1 MMNLKSFT
9 LALTATV
16 ALALPTFGAVLISLD
31 ITGANDPVDSASTR
45 TWNFTVIQTIVVS
58 RSVFSVK
65 AGSQTS
71 LPLVFTL
78 YDNYAGTGTAIASA
92 SLSAVDADS
101 SYDPASVM
109 DFDDITLNPGAYSA
123 TLTSQTGTN
132 GSLQYF
138 IKNGALKLYNDDG
151 TSAPA
156 INLTTELS
164 TNFYT
169 PDANNTGTATTP
181 PTNIPEPSSLC
192 ALALTGLLALRRR
205 RA

>member
-1 MMNLKSFT
+1 MKLKSIILSLSAIVS
-9 LALTATV
+9 LAFPA
-16 ALALPTFGAVLISLD
+16 FGAVLISID
-31 ITGANDPVDSASTR
+31 ITGANDPVDSASSR

-58 RSVFSVK
+58 RSAFSVK

-78 YDNYAGTGTAIASA
+78 YNNYGGTGTAIASS
-92 SLSAVDADS
+92 SLSAVSAGS
-101 SYDPASVM
+101 SYDPPSIM
-109 DFDDITLNPGAYSA
+109 DFTDMTLNPGAYSA

-138 IKNGALKLYNDDG
+138 IKNGALRLYNDDG
-151 TSAPA
+151 TSAPV
-156 INLTTELS
+156 INLSTQLS

-169 PDANNTGTATTP
+169 PDANNTGTATTT
-181 PTNIPEPSSLC
+181 PTAVPEPSSLC

-205 RA
+205 RV